1 MTVSQLL
8 NEAFSLLG
16 NDKMLEAEL
25 ALTHALGVDKV
36 FLIVNKDLDVSEGE
50 VSVFR
55 SYLQRLVEGEPISYI
70 TNQREF
76 YGFDF
81 FVDKRVLVPRQ
92 ETEEIVDR
100 AVAFFRANTRGKKV
114 YKVLDVGTGSGNIA
128 IAVAKTLDD
137 MPVFFD
143 AVDISDD
150 AVEVARLN
158 VAQHNLEDKVDVY
171 ESNLLS
177 NVPGD
182 KHYDVILANL
192 PYIGT
197 KEHNFVEENVKK
209 FEPNNALFAGE
220 TGLELYEDLFLGL
233 LEKNITFDLMIGEF
247 GFSQGEIVREL
258 LDKYFE
264 KQYKIVKDLAGI
276 ERIFLIK
283 GYER

>member
-1 MTVSQLL
+1 MTLSQLL

-36 FLIVNKDLDVSEGE
+36 FLIVNKDLDVEESEA
-50 VSVFR
+50 SVFR
-55 SYLQRLVEGEPISYI
+55 SYVKRLAEGEPISYI

-81 FVDKRVLVPRQ
+81 FVDKRVLVPRS

-114 YKVLDVGTGSGNIA
+114 YKVLDVGTGSGCIA
-128 IAVAKTLDD
+128 ISVAKTLDD
-137 MPVFFD
+137 MPIFID

-158 VAQHNLEDKVDVY
+158 VAQHNMEDKVDVFQ
-171 ESNLLS
+171 SNLLS
-177 NVPGD
+177 NVQGD
-182 KHYDVILANL
+182 THYDVILANL

-197 KEHNFVEENVKK
+197 KENNFVEANVAKY
-209 FEPNNALFAGE
+209 EPNVALFGGE
-220 TGLELYEDLFLGL
+220 NGIELYEELFLSL
-233 LEKNITFDLMIGEF
+233 IEKNITFELMIGEF
-247 GFSQGEIVREL
+247 GFTQGEVVREL

-283 GYER
+283 GV

>member
-1 MTVSQLL
+1 MTLSQLL

-16 NDKMLEAEL
+16 NDKILEAEL

-36 FLIVNKDLDVSEGE
+36 FLIVNKDLEVEESEAN
-50 VSVFR
+50 VFR
-55 SYLQRLVEGEPISYI
+55 SYVKRLSEGEPISYI

-114 YKVLDVGTGSGNIA
+114 YKVLDIGTGSGNIA

-137 MPVFFD
+137 MPVFVD
-143 AVDISDD
+143 AVDLSDD

-158 VAQHNLEDKVDVY
+158 TAQHNLEDKVDVFQ
-171 ESNLLS
+171 SNLLS
-177 NVPGD
+177 NVKGD
-182 KHYDVILANL
+182 THYDVILANL

-197 KEHNFVEENVKK
+197 KENNFVEPNVVKY
-209 FEPNNALFAGE
+209 EPNMALYAGE
-220 TGLELYEDLFLGL
+220 TGLELYEELFLSL
-233 LEKNITFDLMIGEF
+233 IEKNITFELMIGEF
-247 GFSQGEIVREL
+247 GFTQGEAVREL

-283 GYER
+283 GV

>member
-1 MTVSQLL
+1 MTLSQLL

-16 NDKMLEAEL
+16 NDKILEAEL

-36 FLIVNKDLDVSEGE
+36 FLIVNKDLEVEESEAN
-50 VSVFR
+50 VFR
-55 SYLQRLVEGEPISYI
+55 SYVKRLSEGEPISYI

-114 YKVLDVGTGSGNIA
+114 YKVLDIGTGSGNIA

-137 MPVFFD
+137 MPVFVD
-143 AVDISDD
+143 AVDLSDD

-158 VAQHNLEDKVDVY
+158 TAQHNLEDKVDVFQ
-171 ESNLLS
+171 SNLLS
-177 NVPGD
+177 NVKGD
-182 KHYDVILANL
+182 THYDVILANL
-192 PYIGT
+192 PYVGT
-197 KEHNFVEENVKK
+197 KENNFVDANVVKY
-209 FEPNNALFAGE
+209 EPNVALFGGE
-220 TGLELYEDLFLGL
+220 TGVELYEELFLRL
-233 LEKNITFDLMIGEF
+233 IEKNITFELLIGEF
-247 GFSQGEIVREL
+247 GFTQGEAVREL

-276 ERIFLIK
+276 ERIFIIK
-283 GYER
+283 GV